1 MYILVLKV
9 RHNPELVDLF
19 LIEPLDECLG
29 HVVDVLTRGDRTTDH
44 EDIHT
49 CL

>member
-9 RHNPELVDLF
+9 SHNTELVDLF
-19 LIEPLDECLG
+19 LVEPLDECLG
-29 HVVDVLTRGDRTTDH
+29 SVVDVLARGDRTTDH
-44 EDIHT
+44 DDIHT